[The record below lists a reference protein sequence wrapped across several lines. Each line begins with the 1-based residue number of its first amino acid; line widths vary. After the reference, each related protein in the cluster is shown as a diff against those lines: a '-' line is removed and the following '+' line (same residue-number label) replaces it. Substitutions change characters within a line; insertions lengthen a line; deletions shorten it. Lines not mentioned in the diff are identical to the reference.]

1 MNLTVYLKRILSTFS
16 HTFEWHHRF
25 FRRPLAVIQYSQRYC
40 VSFKQ
45 ALAVTPLFIGIQLP
59 HNSSCSHLFDELPFF
74 YYKRVIVATHIYCKQ
89 VCYMTTSFT
98 AIHFFCDSDII
109 SREQSTCQG
118 NCLYFTILF
127 ATIHYRKRKIEKV
140 EEYVY
145 LWKTIVAL
153 LF

>member
-1 MNLTVYLKRILSTFS
+1 MQDEFDSLFKVDFKHFQSYIWVAPS
-16 HTFEWHHRF
+16 
-25 FRRPLAVIQYSQRYC
+25 LATH
-40 VSFKQ
+40 SFKFTVFLQNWNFSKEMLTIIIIAPWFQ
-45 ALAVTPLFIGIQLP
+45 A
-59 HNSSCSHLFDELPFF
+59 C
-74 YYKRVIVATHIYCKQ
+74 IYWKQ

-98 AIHFFCDSDII
+98 AIHFFYDSIII
-109 SREQSTCQG
+109 SREQSTFQR

-127 ATIHYRKRKIEKV
+127 ATIHYRKRKREKV